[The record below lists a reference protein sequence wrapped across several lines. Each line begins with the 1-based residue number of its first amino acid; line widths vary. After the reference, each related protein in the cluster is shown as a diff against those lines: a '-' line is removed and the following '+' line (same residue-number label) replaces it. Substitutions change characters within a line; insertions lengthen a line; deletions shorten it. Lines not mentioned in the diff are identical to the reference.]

1 MKKKRNVTMLICSIF
16 AFVFMIPAIV
26 LAILSNKEKGF
37 NLFNILSLVCI
48 FIAACFVFIPMIVN
62 NLKTKKII
70 KQMIDEKSNNPAI
83 FADYIIQDYR
93 QHNLQLSLDHIEK
106 QYLEPLINENN
117 ELAIRYHTLF
127 VYQKNILIFIEVYFL
142 SDKTI
147 ILFDEGKEFML
158 ELSYENQTDTKD
170 FYYQISLK
178 IKEQLEKIITNQT
191 ALKD

>member
-70 KQMIDEKSNNPAI
+70 KQMIDEKSNNPAS

>member
-70 KQMIDEKSNNPAI
+70 KQMIDEKSNNPAS

-106 QYLEPLINENN
+106 QYLEPLINEYN

>member
-16 AFVFMIPAIV
+16 AFIFMIPAIV

-70 KQMIDEKSNNPAI
+70 KQMIDEKSNNPAS